1 MTLDEG
7 AAARLERITE
17 ARRQAPDA
25 AGLHR
30 DPAFSGVT
38 VAWLGSVFGMDERTV
53 KAKLRFCPVKRSQRR
68 GRTMVTNYYDIKE
81 AARYLVVPAVTTQ
94 DVLRELKHGQLPPA
108 LQQSVWDAL
117 LKRQTWE
124 ERAGQLWRTEKV
136 REVLGSTF
144 QSIKFT
150 TQLWAETVERST
162 ELTADQRELI
172 VGLSDQLLADVYAAL
187 VERAGESSTGPQLAE
202 MEDHVGETEP
212 VHAAVHEVESPEDDE
227 EYEIA
232 RLV

>member
-1 MTLDEG
+1 MTVDAG

-25 AGLHR
+25 AGLHT
-30 DPAFSGVT
+30 DPAFAGVT
-38 VAWLGSVFGMDERTV
+38 VAWLSSVFGMDERTV
-53 KAKLRFCPVKRSQRR
+53 KAKLRFCPVKRSRRR
-68 GRTMVTNYYDIKE
+68 GRTMVTNFYDIKE

-94 DVLRELKHGQLPPA
+94 DVLRELKRGQLPPA

-136 REVLGSTF
+136 REVLGSSF

-150 TQLWAETVERST
+150 TQLWAETVERSA
-162 ELTADQRELI
+162 ELSQEQRDLI
-172 VGLSDQLLADVYAAL
+172 VSLSDQLLSDIYDAMVKKAEAP
-187 VERAGESSTGPQLAE
+187 GTGPQLAE
-202 MEDHVGETEP
+202 MEELVGERDSVP
-212 VHAAVHEVESPEDDE
+212 AVVYEVESDEDDE

>member
-1 MTLDEG
+1 MTLEEG

-25 AGLHR
+25 AGLHT

-38 VAWLGSVFGMDERTV
+38 VAWLAAVFGMDERTV
-53 KAKLRFCPVKRSQRR
+53 KAKLKFCPVKRSRRR
-68 GRTMVTNYYDIKE
+68 GRTMVTNFYDIKE
-81 AARYLVVPAVTTQ
+81 ACRYLVVPAVTTQ
-94 DVLRELKHGQLPPA
+94 DVLRELKRGQLPPA

-150 TQLWAETVERST
+150 TQLWAETVERTT
-162 ELTADQRELI
+162 ELSHEQRELI
-172 VGLSDQLLADVYAAL
+172 VSLSDQLLADIYASL
-187 VERAGESSTGPQLAE
+187 VEQESASATGPQLSE
-202 MEDHVGETEP
+202 MEEHVGETVP
-212 VHAAVHEVESPEDDE
+212 VPAVIHEVESDEDDE
-227 EYEIA
+227 EYAIA